1 MYLIAAIAQVTAAV
15 QQVMGEMDKELSAN
29 LAKKQ
34 EEFDEW
40 QTKIRDSAKARQ
52 IEQDRLD
59 EIKRKSRERVEL
71 TRRIKNIEQATKEL
85 EEVVQKI
92 EAEEE
97 LGGIDIN
104 EPLKLGDA
112 DKSDDFDV
120 DKFSALFPD
129 DFDMSKPFSAEQA
142 AYLSTL
148 SLPALL
154 MRVKIY
160 EEHNSDLQTEVD
172 KLKTKNVVLGEN
184 YRRMVM
190 ACTGWSAEKV
200 DAAAEGLT
208 ACLKD
213 LDENPLP
220 EDVALEMLMKDRG
233 QDW

>member
-1 MYLIAAIAQVTAAV
+1 
-15 QQVMGEMDKELSAN
+15 MGEMDKELSAN

-59 EIKRKSRERVEL
+59 EMKRRSRERVEL
-71 TRRIKNIEQATKEL
+71 NRRIKNIEQATREL
-85 EEVVQKI
+85 EETVQQV
-92 EAEEE
+92 EAEDE
-97 LGGIDIN
+97 LDGIDIH

-112 DKSDDFDV
+112 DKSADFDI
-120 DKFSALFPD
+120 DKFDALFPD
-129 DFDMSKPFSAEQA
+129 DIDSDPSKPLSEEQTA
-142 AYLSTL
+142 FLNTL
-148 SLPALL
+148 SLPVLQL
-154 MRVKIY
+154 RVKAY
-160 EEHNSDLQTEVD
+160 EDHNADLHSEIEQ
-172 KLKTKNVVLGEN
+172 LKTKNVVLGEN

-220 EDVALEMLMKDRG
+220 EDVALEMLMRDRG

>member
-1 MYLIAAIAQVTAAV
+1 
-15 QQVMGEMDKELSAN
+15 MGEMDKELSAN

-59 EIKRKSRERVEL
+59 EMKRRSRERVEL
-71 TRRIKNIEQATKEL
+71 NRRIKNIEQATREL
-85 EEVVQKI
+85 EETVQKV
-92 EAEEE
+92 EAEDE
-97 LGGIDIN
+97 LDGIDIH

-112 DKSDDFDV
+112 DKSADFDV
-120 DKFSALFPD
+120 DKFDALFPD
-129 DFDMSKPFSAEQA
+129 DIDLDSSKPLSEEQTA
-142 AYLSTL
+142 FLNAL
-148 SLPALL
+148 SLPALQR
-154 MRVKIY
+154 RVKAY
-160 EEHNSDLQTEVD
+160 EDHNADLQSEIEQ
-172 KLKTKNVVLGEN
+172 LKTKNVVLGEN